1 MRLCF
6 FLLLVGILPTSFRVL
21 AAPQVVEKVSV
32 DFLYVNAN
40 TGGGAGGHTALR
52 LGNTIYHYQFFSD
65 STFLL
70 VRDHWT
76 SFYFL
81 YNELHNRTIYV
92 ASVPISKASFMAIK
106 RHFTELLIDQQQR
119 FSSLQGLR
127 AQVEISRAIVNGKG
141 SVSIAGLGFFSKT
154 TDNQLNSTT
163 RLRYKIE
170 KKLGPKGLQE
180 TLETDTK
187 QTLLETLSW
196 QESLRVLQNNFSL
209 DPTAVIAPIPGE
221 PVLVSS
227 ELLIL
232 KRFHHKQ
239 LQSILA
245 LLQSS
250 RPDKGEALLLQTAR
264 YLVVEKSLQAKQF
277 YTLDPFPD
285 DVKTVK
291 LSAEEKAQSRSQV
304 QTRLL
309 QQSRQRMTLFFRE
322 KTHQEVA
329 YSLLETSRARV
340 SELRLAGSRQHEV
353 RLLPKVQLPSRSRR
367 ITLKP
372 TTGRMVSQT
381 SLEEMEEG
389 LGILE
394 KEVANRYNYNLVFKN
409 CATELVRSLNTTFTS
424 REDGTRRLGGWLE
437 ADSNLVFVPFLLY
450 DRSVTAFPV
459 QDEQILTSRRLR
471 HLERLYARENDL
483 LVWLRES
490 NTLSSTLYKPRS
502 KDTYFLFFTDDSLL
516 LRPLQGVL
524 NLGYASLHGVAGV
537 FTLPFDGGE
546 RIQQAGRGIFYS
558 LPEIVFCNI
567 RKGSYATGE
576 SRPTPPGSTVKLAK
590 EKNSSPLLGDLR
602 ATVAPR

>member
-1 MRLCF
+1 MRLG
-6 FLLLVGILPTSFRVL
+6 LLLLIIGILPISSWVV
-21 AAPQVVEKVSV
+21 AEPQGVEKVSI

-52 LGNTIYHYQFFSD
+52 LGNTIYHYQFFPD

-81 YNELHNRTIYV
+81 YNELHNRTISI
-92 ASVPISKASFMAIK
+92 ASVPISQASFMAIK
-106 RHFTELLIDQQQR
+106 HHFTELLIGQQQV
-119 FSSLQGLR
+119 FNTLQKLR
-127 AQVEISRAIVNGKG
+127 TQVEISTAIVNGKG
-141 SVSIAGLGFFSKT
+141 SVSIAGLGFFSKAP
-154 TDNQLNSTT
+154 DNHFNSTAS
-163 RLRYKIE
+163 LRYKIE
-170 KKLGPKGLQE
+170 EILGSKGVQQ
-180 TLETDTK
+180 TLGAGTK

-196 QESLRVLQNNFSL
+196 QEALRILQNNFSL
-209 DPTAVIAPIPGE
+209 DPTAVIPPIPGE
-221 PVLVSS
+221 PALTPS

-232 KRFHHKQ
+232 KRFHQRQ
-239 LQSILA
+239 LQSIVG

-250 RPDKGEALLLQTAR
+250 RPDRGEALLLQTAR
-264 YLVVEKSLQAKQF
+264 YLVVEKSIQSRQL

-285 DVKTVK
+285 NAKTVK
-291 LSAEEKAQSRSQV
+291 LSAEEKAQSRAKV

-309 QQSRQRMTLFFRE
+309 QQSRKRIALFFRE
-322 KTHQEVA
+322 KTHQEIA

-340 SELRLAGSRQHEV
+340 SELRQAGSRQHEV
-353 RLLPKVQLPSRSRR
+353 RLLPKVQLPSRAKMV
-367 ITLKP
+367 TLKK
-372 TTGRMVSQT
+372 TTSITISQT
-381 SLEEMEEG
+381 SLEELEG
-389 LGILE
+389 KLRALE
-394 KEVANRYNYNLVFKN
+394 KEVANRYNYNLLFKN

-424 REDGTRRLGGWLE
+424 REDGAQRLGGWLE

-450 DRSVTAFPV
+450 DRSVTTFPV
-459 QDEQILTSRRLR
+459 ENEQVLTSRRLR
-471 HLERLYARENDL
+471 HLERLYANGNDL

-524 NLGYASLHGVAGV
+524 NLGYASLHGVAGI

-546 RIQQAGRGIFYS
+546 RIHQAGRGMFYS

-567 RKGSYATGE
+567 RKGSYGQ
-576 SRPTPPGSTVKLAK
+576 
-590 EKNSSPLLGDLR
+590 
-602 ATVAPR
+602 